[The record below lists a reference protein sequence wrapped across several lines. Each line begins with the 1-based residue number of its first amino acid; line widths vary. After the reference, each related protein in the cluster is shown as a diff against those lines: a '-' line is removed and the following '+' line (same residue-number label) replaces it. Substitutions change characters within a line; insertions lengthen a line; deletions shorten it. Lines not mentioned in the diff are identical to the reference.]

1 MRSGNLTKPL
11 SVVKLRKEDQKV
23 FDDLKS
29 RIKDVKG
36 NVSGSEVLSLSLRF
50 TQSKLDDFLAVV
62 IKNLEDEP
70 VLDLLRNPG
79 DGDRTDA
86 RKAEEYLY
94 G

>member
-1 MRSGNLTKPL
+1 M
-11 SVVKLRKEDQKV
+11 SVVKLRKEDQKI
-23 FDDLKS
+23 FNELKS

-50 TQSKLDDFLAVV
+50 TQSKLDDFLAAI

-70 VLDLLRNPG
+70 ALDLLRNPG
-79 DGDRTDA
+79 DGERTDA
-86 RKAEEYLY
+86 RKVEEYLY

>member
-1 MRSGNLTKPL
+1 M

-23 FDDLKS
+23 FDELKS

-36 NVSGSEVLSLSLRF
+36 DTNGSEVLSLSLRF
-50 TQSKLDDFLAVV
+50 TRSRLDDFLAAV

-70 VLDLLRNPG
+70 ILDLLRNPG
-79 DGDRTDA
+79 NGERTDA
-86 RKAEEYLY
+86 RKVEEYLY